1 MKKNAEPPPARVVE
15 DVTGK
20 TEFYTDFPKD
30 SVGIPPQTT
39 KVTHETKPWEL
50 QTGLTPLQTLA
61 LIEGFIKGTAKAY
74 QDPKS
79 NKADLRELK
88 IKLESLKQLILG
100 KMNEMKNIPED
111 QRAEHYDKMMYR
123 AMDPSEFE
131 KLPEK
136 FDETFTDSEGRE
148 YPAEYVYERGGQTYA
163 NVSGVGPV
171 KVYPQ
176 KGMRSSDDFGQRS
189 SIDRLRERG
198 DSRGRLG
205 GSEGRSFETGS
216 GSSFNTNDIV
226 TKESID
232 LRRPEWA
239 FLMEFQP
246 RVNILYYEDLR
257 KAAIDANPGSLA
269 SILFGHLEP
278 SARSSSIQ
286 KIQFGHRLLAQFL
299 DSLKT
304 HLSDVAMSWFNELEG
319 SGKFDDTR
327 LRTTYDRV
335 SKAVNAWVSIAGALE
350 KKVYKVLNK

>member
-136 FDETFTDSEGRE
+136 SDGTFIDADGRQ
-148 YPAEYVYERGGQTYA
+148 YSSEYVYERKGQTYV
-163 NVSGVGPV
+163 NISRVGPV
-171 KVYPQ
+171 KVFP
-176 KGMRSSDDFGQRS
+176 GDAGSSNIDKVLGVPGASKALDWANRRGAGAEGQSTRTGTGS
-189 SIDRLRERG
+189 SI
-198 DSRGRLG
+198 
-205 GSEGRSFETGS
+205 
-216 GSSFNTNDIV
+216 NTEDII
-226 TKESID
+226 TKKLID
-232 LRRPEWA
+232 LRRPEWS

-246 RVNILYYEDLR
+246 RVSFLYYEDLR
-257 KAAIDANPGSLA
+257 RATINNDPGTLA

-304 HLSDVAMSWFNELEG
+304 HASDVAMSWINELES
-319 SGKFDDTR
+319 SGKFDDAR
-327 LRTTYDRV
+327 FRGTTERI
-335 SKAVNAWVSIAGALE
+335 SKAVSAWVSIAGSLE
-350 KKVYKVLNK
+350 NKVYKVLGK